1 MNRYKIVVIAVFLI
15 LASIVAI
22 AAIQIKTVNSYSI
35 SGYGLYE
42 TPYRGGVLI
51 SLETL
56 SLSNIQSSNISI
68 PSAVY
73 YANSSYYIKI
83 ASYTPNQV
91 NTTTFPIATV
101 YNNSFAVINTLYINI
116 TELPKQTNMT
126 FAQLISRIHSNITIL
141 NGLNVVSWKFFDNF
155 TIAYPSKNGI
165 TYVSIGVNKTV
176 VITPEKVYVFK
187 NESISEVYP
196 TKYGYVVITGIQ
208 LPSSNKVIP
217 LITSSN
223 VTNISL
229 VDKWHIVIKNYEGST
244 IVGNY
249 LLVSNKSTTLLL
261 NLLNG
266 NIIYELPFGGN
277 VIYNSSIIINNVLY
291 GVIGNIYVKLYLNNG
306 SYNKI
311 LLPNI
316 TSPSEVQFINNS
328 YVLVSGLYTSSTTTS
343 GFSTLPTSEV
353 GLDILYVNGTIAY
366 SNLSTPTK
374 TFVFPISVVYSSA
387 YLYKLSIQFNFE
399 SFNTQ
404 VDVLSMQNLVPP
416 ATTTTSTTTST
427 STVSSTTT
435 SSTSTTTSTSTIST
449 TSSTTT
455 STTTSSTSTTT
466 TSTTTSTSTVSS
478 TTTSSTSTTSTTSIS
493 TVTPSSSTSTSH
505 PTSFPTTIVIVAII
519 IIAIIAIAVV
529 LLLRR

>member
-22 AAIQIKTVNSYSI
+22 AAIQLKTVNSYSI

-155 TIAYPSKNGI
+155 TIAYPSENGI

-374 TFVFPISVVYSSA
+374 TFVFPISVVYSAA

-427 STVSSTTT
+427 STVTSTTT

-455 STTTSSTSTTT
+455 TSTVTSTTTSSTSTTT
-466 TSTTTSTSTVSS
+466 STSTIS
-478 TTTSSTSTTSTTSIS
+478 TTSSTTTSTTSIS